1 MHREHSRWSDSAEI
15 RFPFSRAA
23 AEYKQARSS
32 FQSDAMHQSHG
43 SLPLLLNERGE
54 TSRWRIGSGHK

>member
-32 FQSDAMHQSHG
+32 FQSDATCINPTA
-43 SLPLLLNERGE
+43 LPLLLNERGE